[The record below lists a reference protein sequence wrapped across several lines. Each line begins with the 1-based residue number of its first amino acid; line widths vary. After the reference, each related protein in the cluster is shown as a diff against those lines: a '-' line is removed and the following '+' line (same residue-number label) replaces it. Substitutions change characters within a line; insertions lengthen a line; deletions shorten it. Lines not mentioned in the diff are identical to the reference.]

1 MKINR
6 RMFLA
11 GSASAAALAALAACS
26 GSDSSSSATAVK
38 LDGSDLNPQDRD
50 ALQDGGSLTIPI
62 GQIIPNFNPLQ
73 MDGNLYDNAT
83 TLNLF
88 ISPANWVYAEDA
100 TFTARP
106 EFCKE
111 FTSEE
116 KDGKTVVTL
125 TLNPDARWNNGSPIT
140 WADYEATWKACN
152 GEDEAFKAVV
162 ATTDGYN
169 HIESV
174 VQGVD
179 EYQVVITFKAIFPD
193 WGTVTGAALP
203 ASLCKDVDTFANG
216 WKDGSVTDY
225 AAGPFIVTSYDSTSG
240 TIVLGRNA
248 SWWGEPAK
256 LEKITL
262 KVIDPSQLG
271 TAFANKEID
280 IVTPVIDSSTY
291 QQCGQRKD
299 GEVRQSAGVSW
310 RHFTMNGAS
319 GILADQKLRQA
330 LVKGMDRV
338 TMTEADLQGLPVPAS
353 QLQLGNHLFMPQENG
368 YKDNTGDFAFDAE
381 KAKSELDKLGWKVPD
396 NAQDGIREKDGTRL
410 SIKYLRLPSLSTS
423 ATEGKILQANMKE
436 IGVEIVMDDTN
447 DNDFFPERIAKGN
460 FEIVAFTW
468 VGTPYPMANIGQIYG
483 DGAVQN
489 YGKISSDKITEYIEK
504 VATEGDEDK
513 RIKLANEADAE
524 IWNLCGTIPIYVR
537 ADYTAVPASL
547 ANYGSFGLSTGR
559 PEDIGYV
566 AGSAS
571 ATPTA

>member
-73 MDGNLYDNAT
+73 MDGNLQDNAS

-193 WGTVTGAALP
+193 WGTVTGSACPPACARTLTPSPTAGRTAQSPTTQPAPSSSPPTTPPRAPSSWAATRVGG
-203 ASLCKDVDTFANG
+203 ASRPSSRRSPSRSSTRHSWARP
-216 WKDGSVTDY
+216 SPTRR
-225 AAGPFIVTSYDSTSG
+225 STSS
-240 TIVLGRNA
+240 RR
-248 SWWGEPAK
+248 
-256 LEKITL
+256 
-262 KVIDPSQLG
+262 
-271 TAFANKEID
+271 
-280 IVTPVIDSSTY
+280 SSTPPPTSSVASA
-291 QQCGQRKD
+291 RT
-299 GEVRQSAGVSW
+299 VR
-310 RHFTMNGAS
+310 
-319 GILADQKLRQA
+319 
-330 LVKGMDRV
+330 
-338 TMTEADLQGLPVPAS
+338 
-353 QLQLGNHLFMPQENG
+353 
-368 YKDNTGDFAFDAE
+368 
-381 KAKSELDKLGWKVPD
+381 
-396 NAQDGIREKDGTRL
+396 
-410 SIKYLRLPSLSTS
+410 
-423 ATEGKILQANMKE
+423 
-436 IGVEIVMDDTN
+436 
-447 DNDFFPERIAKGN
+447 
-460 FEIVAFTW
+460 
-468 VGTPYPMANIGQIYG
+468 
-483 DGAVQN
+483 
-489 YGKISSDKITEYIEK
+489 
-504 VATEGDEDK
+504 
-513 RIKLANEADAE
+513 
-524 IWNLCGTIPIYVR
+524 
-537 ADYTAVPASL
+537 
-547 ANYGSFGLSTGR
+547 
-559 PEDIGYV
+559 
-566 AGSAS
+566 SAS
-571 ATPTA
+571 RPV